1 MIGVAKPSAINGVF
15 QKVASWLAFL
25 NGHRVG
31 ASELR
36 RLPSLSTVELESV
49 RQIYAR

>member
-1 MIGVAKPSAINGVF
+1 MLGAQTQRTTTGVF
-15 QKVASWLAFL
+15 DRVASWLAFL

-31 ASELR
+31 ESELR